1 MFGAFSTRSVWNGK
15 SRPVHQTV
23 TIRMTFEAYSKF
35 VDISQIDPISVPK
48 VFDLMHANRYGIVA
62 NNLCDTG
69 TYIVGRRF
77 AAVGNHTYGAHL
89 CEVELNSYE
98 DMPDYSSAG
107 IFTHGKSRGGASMG

>member
-1 MFGAFSTRSVWNGK
+1 MLGAFSTRSVWWQI
-15 SRPVHQTV
+15 QTG
-23 TIRMTFEAYSKF
+23 APNSYYSYDFRGVLKF

-69 TYIVGRRF
+69 TYSVRRRF
-77 AAVGNHTYGAHL
+77 GAVGNHTYGARL
-89 CEVELNSYE
+89 CNIELNSYE
-98 DMPDYSSAG
+98 DMPDYSSPG